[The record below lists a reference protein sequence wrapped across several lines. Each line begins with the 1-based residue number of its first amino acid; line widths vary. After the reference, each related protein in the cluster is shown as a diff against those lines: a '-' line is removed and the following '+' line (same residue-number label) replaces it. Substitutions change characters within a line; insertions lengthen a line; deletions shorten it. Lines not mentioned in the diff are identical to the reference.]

1 MPVLVRL
8 ERQVILIM
16 PYRIILC
23 AVYFAINQAIA
34 CYYTDY
40 RYKHYIVQIHLAMQ
54 VGMYLARHFSASLVL
69 YITDMP
75 TTAAWLDHVY
85 GSYSGTGEA
94 FRDEGVQTAVR
105 EVVAR
110 HLPGETQL
118 LKWVTNCVDK

>member
-1 MPVLVRL
+1 
-8 ERQVILIM
+8 
-16 PYRIILC
+16 
-23 AVYFAINQAIA
+23 
-34 CYYTDY
+34 
-40 RYKHYIVQIHLAMQ
+40 MQ

-85 GSYSGTGEA
+85 GSYSGGGEA

-105 EVVAR
+105 EVVAS

-118 LKWVTNCVDK
+118 LKWVTNCVDSVDISHCI

>member
-23 AVYFAINQAIA
+23 SVYFAINQPPHRDIRD
-34 CYYTDY
+34 TP
-40 RYKHYIVQIHLAMQ
+40 LAMQ

-85 GSYSGTGEA
+85 GSYSGAGEA

-105 EVVAR
+105 EVVAS

-118 LKWVTNCVDK
+118 LKWVTNCVDSVDISHCI

>member
-1 MPVLVRL
+1 
-8 ERQVILIM
+8 
-16 PYRIILC
+16 
-23 AVYFAINQAIA
+23 
-34 CYYTDY
+34 
-40 RYKHYIVQIHLAMQ
+40 MQ

-118 LKWVTNCVDK
+118 LKWVTNFVDNVDIYHFI